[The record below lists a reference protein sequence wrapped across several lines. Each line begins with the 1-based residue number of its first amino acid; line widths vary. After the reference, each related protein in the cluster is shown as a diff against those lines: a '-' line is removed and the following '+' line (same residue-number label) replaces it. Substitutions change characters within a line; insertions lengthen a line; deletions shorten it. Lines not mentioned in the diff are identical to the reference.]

1 MTDHLKRK
9 NDETRPQQRI
19 VLWSTIYAIVMI
31 IGHHFMILGYG
42 AGPDIFYNFDTHFL
56 FLLILICYAIIG
68 VFGTPIL
75 AVIAFILSAV
85 RRNKRY
91 AIAGFIITLSWV
103 WLFGLIIVAGA
114 NLPDKLDRIEVNGHA
129 YVIAAYDN
137 YVPDG
142 YVLISLFECRS
153 NDIICEPVFQK
164 LVPQDLQLHAVYEN
178 GEVLI
183 LTSGTKP
190 DVVMAYQV
198 E

>member
-1 MTDHLKRK
+1 MIDHLKRK
-9 NDETRPQQRI
+9 NDETRPQRRI
-19 VLWSTIYAIVMI
+19 VLWAIIFAIVMI

-42 AGPDIFYNFDTHFL
+42 AGPDIFYNFDTHVLFL
-56 FLLILICYAIIG
+56 FGLVCYGILGI
-68 VFGTPIL
+68 FGTPIL
-75 AVIAFILSAV
+75 ALIAFILSAV

-103 WLFGLIIVAGA
+103 WLFGLIILEGA
-114 NLPDKLDRIEVNGHA
+114 NFPDELDQININERT
-129 YVIAAYDN
+129 YTLAAYDD

-153 NDIICEPVFQK
+153 NDIRCDPVSQK
-164 LVPQDLQLHAVYEN
+164 LVPQDLQVHAVYEN
-178 GEVLI
+178 GEILV

-190 DVVMAYQV
+190 DVVMSYQA